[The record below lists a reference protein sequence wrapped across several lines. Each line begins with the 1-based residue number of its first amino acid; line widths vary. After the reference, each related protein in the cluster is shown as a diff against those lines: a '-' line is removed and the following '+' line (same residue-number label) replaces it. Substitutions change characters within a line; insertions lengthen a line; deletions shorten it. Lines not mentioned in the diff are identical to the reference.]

1 MRSFLATET
10 GSTLVLLAATAA
22 GLLWAN
28 SPWHDSYERFWKTGL
43 SVVLG
48 TNELGLTLREWVND
62 GLMALFF
69 FVIGLEISREVKVGQ
84 LRERRVVAVPAVAA
98 LGGMV
103 VPALLYYAVNAGG
116 PGADAW
122 GIPMAS
128 DTAFVL
134 GLLAVIG
141 ARCPDPLRA
150 FLLTLAVVDDM
161 GAISV
166 VALFYTEDLSVWPLL
181 VAVGLFALIVAVR
194 WLRVGRGPVYLL
206 LGVLV
211 WGAVL
216 RSGVHPTIAGI
227 VLGAL
232 VNVYAPPD
240 TERLRAG
247 ELVQALQRDPSPQL
261 ARAARRSVVSTV
273 SVNER
278 LQYLLHPWTSYV
290 IVPVFALANAG
301 VRLDPESLRRAATS
315 PVTLGIVLGLV
326 VGKFAGIALG
336 TWIPL
341 RLNWGDLPG
350 RLVWGQLFGGAAVA
364 GIGFTVSLFITDLAF
379 TDRPDLQSQAK
390 IGILAGS
397 LLAAGLGWVVF
408 RLVWDRGGVCAPP
421 SGGAE
426 PEDGQEPLPPVTSA
440 DHVLGP
446 PDAPVTLIEYGDY
459 ECPFCGAV
467 QPVVDELKRRYGNRL
482 RLVFRHFPL
491 QEIHP
496 HAMPAAL
503 VAEAAAT
510 HGLFWEMHRVLFAN
524 QLALNDRDLLAYSER
539 MGFFPWEDV
548 RELERRVGEVK
559 RAGKRAGVH
568 GTPTFFLNGVE
579 YGGSHDMESFGAAV
593 EAALATAEARRDP
606 PSDDGG
612 DLPEDGGPPEA
623 GGPPEDDGP
632 PEAGGPPERGGGRGQ
647 SGSGE

>member
-1 MRSFLATET
+1 MTERTPTAVRVVPEGLRSFLATET
-10 GSTLVLLAATAA
+10 GSTFVLLAATAA

-28 SPWHDSYERFWKTGL
+28 LPWHDTYERFWETGFSL
-43 SVVLG
+43 TLG
-48 TNELGLTLREWVND
+48 DHELGLSLKEWVND

-84 LRERRVVAVPAVAA
+84 LRDRRVVAVPAVAA
-98 LGGMV
+98 LGGMI
-103 VPALLYYAVNAGG
+103 VPALVYYAVNAGG
-116 PGADAW
+116 SGSGGW

-141 ARCPDPLRA
+141 ARCPEPLRV

-161 GAISV
+161 GAILV
-166 VALFYTEDLSVWPLL
+166 VAIFYTRDLEFGPLL
-181 VAVGLFALIVAVR
+181 VAIGLFALIVAVR
-194 WLRVGRGPVYLL
+194 FLKVGRGPVYIL
-206 LGVLV
+206 LGFLMWV
-211 WGAVL
+211 AVL

-227 VLGAL
+227 LLGVL

-247 ELVQALQRDPSPQL
+247 ELVQRLQRDPSPEL
-261 ARAARRSVVSTV
+261 ARAARRSVVSAV

-278 LQYLLHPWTSYV
+278 LQYMLHPWTGYV
-290 IVPVFALANAG
+290 IVPLFALANAG
-301 VRLDPESLRRAATS
+301 VRLDPESLRRAAAS
-315 PVTLGIVLGLV
+315 PVTLGVVLGLV
-326 VGKFAGIALG
+326 VGKFAGITLG

-350 RLVWGQLFGGAAVA
+350 SLVWGQLLGGAAVA

-397 LLAAGLGWVVF
+397 LLAAGFGWVIF
-408 RLVWDRGGVCAPP
+408 RLAWNRGGVCAPP
-421 SGGAE
+421 EAGAE
-426 PEDGQEPLPPVTSA
+426 PAVPAEPVPPVTA
-440 DHVLGP
+440 GDHVLGP
-446 PDAPVTLIEYGDY
+446 EDAPVTLIEYGDY
-459 ECPFCGAV
+459 ECPFCGAA
-467 QPVVDELKRRYGNRL
+467 QPVVDELKEFYGDRL

-503 VAEAAAT
+503 VAEAAGR
-510 HGLFWEMHRVLFAN
+510 HGRFWEMHRTLFAH
-524 QLALNDRDLLAYSER
+524 QLELNDRDLIGYSER
-539 MGFFPWEDV
+539 LGFFPWEDV
-548 RELERRVGEVK
+548 GELERRVGEAK
-559 RAGKRAGVH
+559 RGGKRAGVR

-579 YGGSHDMESFGAAV
+579 YEDSHDLEAFVAAID
-593 EAALATAEARRDP
+593 AALA
-606 PSDDGG
+606 S
-612 DLPEDGGPPEA
+612 A
-623 GGPPEDDGP
+623 GRP
-632 PEAGGPPERGGGRGQ
+632 R
-647 SGSGE
+647 

>member
-1 MRSFLATET
+1 MKSFEPAAERGRGGPEGLRAFLATET

-28 SPWHDSYERFWKTGL
+28 LPFRDTYEHFWETEL
-43 SVVLG
+43 SVILG
-48 TNELGLTLREWVND
+48 HHVLGLTLREWVND

-84 LRERRVVAVPAVAA
+84 LRDRRVVAVPAVAA
-98 LGGMV
+98 LGGMI
-103 VPALLYYAVNAGG
+103 VPALLYYAVNVGG
-116 PGADAW
+116 PGSGGW

-141 ARCPDPLRA
+141 ARCPDPLRV
-150 FLLTLAVVDDM
+150 FLLTLAVVDDV
-161 GAISV
+161 GAILV
-166 VALFYTEDLSVWPLL
+166 VAIFYTKELAVVPLL
-181 VAVGLFALIVAVR
+181 VAFGLFALIVAVR

-206 LGVLV
+206 LGFLMWV
-211 WGAVL
+211 AVL

-227 VLGAL
+227 LLGVL

-240 TERLRAG
+240 TARLRAG
-247 ELVQALQRDPSPQL
+247 ELMQRLQRNPSPEL
-261 ARAARRSVVSTV
+261 ARELHRSVVSTV

-278 LQYLLHPWTSYV
+278 LQYMLHPWTGYV
-290 IVPVFALANAG
+290 IVPLFALANAG

-315 PVTLGIVLGLV
+315 PVTLGVMLGLV

-341 RLNWGDLPG
+341 RMNWGDLPG
-350 RLVWGQLFGGAAVA
+350 SLVWGQLLGGAAVA

-379 TDRPDLQSQAK
+379 NDRPDLQSQAK

-397 LLAAGLGWVVF
+397 LLAAGLGWVIF
-408 RLVWDRGGVCAPP
+408 RLAWNRGGVCAPVSAVAVP
-421 SGGAE
+421 VAAR
-426 PEDGQEPLPPVTSA
+426 EPLPPVTSA

-467 QPVVDELKRRYGNRL
+467 QPVVDELKERFGDRL

-503 VAEAAAT
+503 VAEAAAS
-510 HGLFWEMHRVLFAN
+510 HGRFWEMHRLLFEH

-539 MGFFPWEDV
+539 LGFFPWEDV
-548 RELERRVGEVK
+548 RELERRVGEV
-559 RAGKRAGVH
+559 RRGGKRAGVT

-579 YGGSHDMESFGAAV
+579 YGGSHDLDAFSAAV
-593 EAALATAEARRDP
+593 EAAIA
-606 PSDDGG
+606 S
-612 DLPEDGGPPEA
+612 A
-623 GGPPEDDGP
+623 GG
-632 PEAGGPPERGGGRGQ
+632 RNGRP
-647 SGSGE
+647 GSSE